1 MANLRLLLQSD
12 EPILALAPMQ
22 DVTDLRFM
30 RLISGYGNADV
41 YFTEYFRVL
50 PESRLDP
57 QILASITQ
65 NPTGRPVIAQMIGN
79 DIAALVRTARE
90 LQQHPVAAIDLNLGC
105 PVPIVYRKCAGGG
118 LLRDPDRID
127 RILGALR
134 EAIAIPFTVKTRIGF
149 DDTAVFDELLPIF
162 ARHSLDLLTVHART
176 VKEMYRSAPR
186 YDFIARAVAAMPC
199 PVLANGNIYS
209 ADKADEVLAL
219 TGARGLM
226 IGRGVIRNPWLF
238 RQIREQRRGEPVFR
252 PTGRDV
258 LEYVHAL
265 YEAVSTP
272 GIRESA
278 QINNMKKYMNFIG
291 LGVEPTGEFLH
302 QIRRATTR
310 AEFFTLCRAVPRSRR
325 ADAAR
330 ALPDRV
336 EADGRHGRRDALTAD
351 QGGSARSVGDD
362 KQVSASPTLFPGIE
376 RGALDPPFSILAASA
391 TASRWVKAGVN
402 GDVGGTRVSG
412 GGVTRD
418 IGGREGVTRG
428 VGFGPWPQFAA
439 ASRWEE

>member
-1 MANLRLLLQSD
+1 
-12 EPILALAPMQ
+12 
-22 DVTDLRFM
+22 V
-30 RLISGYGNADV
+30 V
-41 YFTEYFRVL
+41 
-50 PESRLDP
+50 
-57 QILASITQ
+57 
-65 NPTGRPVIAQMIGN
+65 AQMIGN

-118 LLRDPDRID
+118 LLRDPQRID

-149 DDTAVFDELLPIF
+149 DDAGIFDNELLPIF

-186 YDFIARAVAAMPC
+186 YDFIARAVEAMPC

-209 ADKADEVLAL
+209 ATKADKVLDL

-238 RQIREQRRGEPVFR
+238 RQIREQRGGAPAFC
-252 PTGRDV
+252 PNGRDV
-258 LEYVHAL
+258 LQYVHAL
-265 YEAVSTP
+265 FEAVSTP

-302 QIRRATTR
+302 QIRRTTSR
-310 AEFFTLCRAVPRSRR
+310 TEFFTLCREFLDHNNPMPLEPLAIPLRSTDVM
-325 ADAAR
+325 A
-330 ALPDRV
+330 
-336 EADGRHGRRDALTAD
+336 
-351 QGGSARSVGDD
+351 
-362 KQVSASPTLFPGIE
+362 
-376 RGALDPPFSILAASA
+376 GA
-391 TASRWVKAGVN
+391 
-402 GDVGGTRVSG
+402 TR
-412 GGVTRD
+412 
-418 IGGREGVTRG
+418 
-428 VGFGPWPQFAA
+428 
-439 ASRWEE
+439 